1 MKTHQVQQK
10 TERRISAALRLVF
23 VAALLLGQIALA
35 FFLSTELRQ
44 RAAIIYTVLELAAF
58 GYAVRIYNRT
68 DGTSYKFGWIFL
80 VLTVPVVGL
89 ILYFLWNGDRQ
100 QKRLDL
106 KKLPMLLHLFMVFA
120 PVTSAASYAR
130 SPSFFHGHPYR
141 ASRPCRGSPG
151 SAPCSWTW

>member
-58 GYAVRIYNRT
+58 GYAVREIIVSSNIFCFRQNNR
-68 DGTSYKFGWIFL
+68 
-80 VLTVPVVGL
+80 
-89 ILYFLWNGDRQ
+89 
-100 QKRLDL
+100 
-106 KKLPMLLHLFMVFA
+106 
-120 PVTSAASYAR
+120 
-130 SPSFFHGHPYR
+130 FFR
-141 ASRPCRGSPG
+141 
-151 SAPCSWTW
+151 

>member
-1 MKTHQVQQK
+1 LKTHQVQQK

-100 QKRLDL
+100 Q
-106 KKLPMLLHLFMVFA
+106 
-120 PVTSAASYAR
+120 AAGPEKAA
-130 SPSFFHGHPYR
+130 HAGG
-141 ASRPCRGSPG
+141 AGSPTG
-151 SAPCSWTW
+151 RPPHPDGEAAAKIPPVGAAQCLSEPSRISPLR